1 MCEIVLRGG
10 GRSDS
15 RGEIRHPR
23 VPHTHTRRV
32 EYVLSARLR
41 GSRQLDAPR
50 TIFRENRNK
59 CREFSG
65 MGLYESVHR
74 MSDDG
79 LTTGKMT
86 NDHPGWGGELN
97 FLLPGFFF
105 FFLFI
110 LYVRTMSRLVE
121 STLGPV
127 DCKVFFIH
135 HVLPFHVSSGPPPS
149 ASFEVFYYKHAY
161 AVMGFTHTHTHGLRG
176 CVTYT
181 WARTSQYA
189 T

>member
-1 MCEIVLRGG
+1 MEV
-10 GRSDS
+10 DQTV
-15 RGEIRHPR
+15 GEKYVIH
-23 VPHTHTRRV
+23 VYNTHTRRV
-32 EYVLSARLR
+32 EYVTHSRLR

-105 FFLFI
+105 FFVHI
-110 LYVRTMSRLVE
+110 IRAYDESSR
-121 STLGPV
+121 G
-127 DCKVFFIH
+127 IH
-135 HVLPFHVSSGPPPS
+135 PRPCRL
-149 ASFEVFYYKHAY
+149 
-161 AVMGFTHTHTHGLRG
+161 
-176 CVTYT
+176 
-181 WARTSQYA
+181 
-189 T
+189 